1 MIEND
6 ERSSDPREQTDASAD
21 RPADPMTLPP
31 PTRGMRRFAVALF
44 GLLGVVL
51 IAFVLLNPF
60 SIPFL
65 PGSGHRD
72 GAVGTTGGTPL
83 FVQQPNLYQCSMHP
97 EVIQSA
103 PGNCPICE
111 MELMPVTDPSL
122 RPADRERPDAAG
134 TTAVGERE
142 ILYWYAPMDP
152 TFISAE
158 PGLSPMGMKLV
169 PKYRDEISTEEGI
182 IRIDSGQIQNI
193 GVVSEPVR
201 IIDLKRII
209 RTVGILDFDADNVYW
224 INTKFSGWIEK
235 VYVNYAG
242 QKIRKGQPLFEIY
255 SPELVT
261 TQEEYLRAL
270 EYQASLAGSTRPE
283 VMKQAQDLL
292 NSTRQRL
299 DYWDI
304 SSGQIA
310 VLEQNQRVQRTL
322 KVTSPIDGVVVDVM
336 DEALKGMFVRPGM
349 NLYRLA
355 NLSSIWVHVDA
366 YESDLA
372 WIRVGQAADVELSYF
387 PGQTF
392 NGKVLFMQPELDRKT
407 RTVKICVELPNPR
420 LRLKPGMY
428 ANVRIKGRALK
439 GVIAVPDSAI
449 LRSGERNVVF
459 LDLGE
464 GRFLPRQVEL
474 GMQGEGNLVEIR
486 QGLTGDET
494 VVVQAQFMLDSE
506 SRVQEAIRKFMT
518 GRSQPAP
525 PSSEAPSNV
534 TDPTQH
540 DH

>member
-6 ERSSDPREQTDASAD
+6 ERTSDPSEHTDA
-21 RPADPMTLPP
+21 PAERRVDPMTLPP
-31 PTRGMRRFAVALF
+31 PTRGMRRFAVVLF

-51 IAFVLLNPF
+51 IAFLLLNPF

-65 PGSGHRD
+65 PGSDRRGEVAR
-72 GAVGTTGGTPL
+72 TSGGTPPSD
-83 FVQQPNLYQCSMHP
+83 QQSELYQCSMHP
-97 EVIQSA
+97 EVIHA
-103 PGNCPICE
+103 EPGNCPICE
-111 MELMPVTDPSL
+111 MKLMPV
-122 RPADRERPDAAG
+122 ADRSRRSGDRASPDAAG
-134 TTAVGERE
+134 TTVAGERE

-169 PKYRDEISTEEGI
+169 PKYSDEVGTEEGVV
-182 IRIDSGQIQNI
+182 RIDPGQIQNI

-201 IIDLKRII
+201 KTDLKRII
-209 RTVGILDFDADNVYW
+209 RTVGILDFDADNVHW

-242 QKIRKGQPLFEIY
+242 QEIRKGQPLFEIY

-270 EYQASLAGSTRPE
+270 EYKASLAGSTQPE
-283 VMKQAQDLL
+283 VLRQAQDLL
-292 NSTRQRL
+292 KSTRRRL
-299 DYWDI
+299 EYWDI
-304 SSGQIA
+304 SPGQITE
-310 VLEQNQRVQRTL
+310 LERSQQVQRTL

-355 NLSSIWVHVDA
+355 DLSSIWVHVDA

-372 WIRVGQAADVELSYF
+372 WIRDGQAADVELSYF

-392 NGKVLFMQPELDRKT
+392 SGKVLFMQPQLDQKT
-407 RTVKICVELPNPR
+407 RTVKLCVELPNPGA
-420 LRLKPGMY
+420 RLKPGMY

-439 GVIAVPDSAI
+439 GVVAVPDSAI
-449 LRSGERNVVF
+449 LRSGERNMVF

-464 GRFLPRQVEL
+464 GRFLPRQVEV

-486 QGLTGDET
+486 KGLTGDER

-506 SRVQEAIRKFMT
+506 SRVQEAIRKFMI
-518 GRSQPAP
+518 GKSQPAP
-525 PSSEAPSNV
+525 PLSGAPS
-534 TDPTQH
+534 DISDQEQH
-540 DH
+540 IH